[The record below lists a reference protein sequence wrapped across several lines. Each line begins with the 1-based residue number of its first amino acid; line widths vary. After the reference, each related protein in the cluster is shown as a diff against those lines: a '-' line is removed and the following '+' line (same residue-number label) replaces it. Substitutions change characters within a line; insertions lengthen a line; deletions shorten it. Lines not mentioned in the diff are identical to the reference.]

1 MPLLL
6 GCFLYCLFLQEHDS
20 RETHELAW
28 CPSAAFFWCVCV
40 CANHNLFPA
49 NRRRLAVK
57 GSWVTGFLGEP
68 TAWFQ
73 ALSTCSF
80 GSRPKCAKEQLFL
93 FGLKRAQP
101 ANQATLLI
109 PHNESRK
116 RLERFSWATLPSAL
130 WDRHFSGRVYTFF
143 SPGKKSD
150 IPTNQSSL
158 PLLGKV
164 EGAV

>member
-1 MPLLL
+1 MTVYFYRNMTAGKLMSLPGARVLL
-6 GCFLYCLFLQEHDS
+6 
-20 RETHELAW
+20 
-28 CPSAAFFWCVCV
+28 FFGWRNK
-40 CANHNLFPA
+40 ANHNLFPA

-57 GSWVTGFLGEP
+57 GGWVTGFLGES

-80 GSRPKCAKEQLFL
+80 GSRPKCAKKQLSL

-109 PHNESRK
+109 HHNESRK
-116 RLERFSWATLPSAL
+116 RLERLSWATLPPAL
-130 WDRHFSGRVYTFF
+130 WDRHFSGRVYTLF

-158 PLLGKV
+158 PLLGTCRRCCLIP
-164 EGAV
+164 